1 MRELMPPFGHV
12 PVKTAIVITIIKS
25 DSQIIKEWARE
36 TILDTNLPDSIK
48 DFLFD
53 VYQKIREER

>member
-1 MRELMPPFGHV
+1 MPPFGHI
-12 PVKTAIVITIIKS
+12 PARTSIVVTINKS
-25 DSQIIKEWARE
+25 DAQIIKGWARE